1 MTTAFTTL
9 LKTRSSA
16 NNFDASQTL
25 SDEQITELVS
35 LATLAPSSFNAQNW
49 GFIAVRTPEAKA
61 QLKALAYGQ
70 PKVADAAVTFI
81 VVGKLDLVQGLPSAV
96 KPLLDA
102 GAIDQAAFDG
112 WVGMATGM
120 YEGNAQGLRDEAVR
134 SGSLAGMTLMLAAHD
149 QGLASGPM
157 IGFDAAG
164 VSAAFGLAAHELPVM
179 LIAVGPA
186 AAGNWPQKPRR
197 PVADV
202 LRFA

>member
-9 LKTRSSA
+9 LQTRTSA
-16 NNFDASQTL
+16 NNFDASQSL

-70 PKVADAAVTFI
+70 AKVTDAAVTFI
-81 VVGKLDLVQGLPSAV
+81 VVGKLEMHKGLPSAV

-102 GAIDQAAFDG
+102 GAIDQAAYDG
-112 WVGMATGM
+112 WIGMANGM
-120 YEGNAQGLRDEAVR
+120 YEGNAQIQRDEAVR
-134 SGSLAGMTLMLAAHD
+134 SGSLAGMTLMLAAQD

-164 VSAAFGLAAHELPVM
+164 VSAAFGLSATELPVM

-197 PVADV
+197 PIADV